1 MLRKIADFTGFDLTE
16 EEIQVAVHFS
26 GHLDDWT
33 SSLDNDN
40 LKRLNEHM
48 KFDNYQKCSSLNVK
62 AANW

>member
-33 SSLDNDN
+33 SSLENDN

-48 KFDNYQKCSSLNVK
+48 KFDNYQKSSSLNVK
-62 AANW
+62 SPNW